1 MADMEGLL
9 QRLERAQQQYTT
21 SFAGDGGRRQ
31 PLHVVYGGAHLFKPE
46 TPKKLGALA
55 LEALTKFAATPHE
68 LGEALGLPLHVAQ
81 RVHPR
86 LIEKL
91 RREPV
96 EDLRIDFEDGYG
108 HRPDAEEDEHAC
120 TSAAHY
126 AKARVEGQLPAF
138 SGLRIKPLS
147 RELAPRALKTL
158 SLFLAG
164 CGAPKGE
171 GVLVTLPKV
180 VMAEQ
185 ARVLVNALDELGATS
200 ARVELMIEAPQS
212 LTILRELSGACGE
225 RLHAVHFGAY
235 DYTAALDLAA
245 SEQRLRHPT
254 CDFARHQ
261 MKVAFAGTSVFVSD
275 GATTTFPVPIHRG
288 ATLNPTQEAENR
300 TAVHAAWRASA
311 DDIRHSLSNGLYQG
325 WDLHPAQLVA
335 RFGTVFGFFIENLEP
350 MTKRLKGFVDSLGQA
365 TLSGVSFDDAA
376 TGQGLLN
383 FFLRGLSCGALTPA
397 ELTATGLTA
406 DELASRSF
414 ALIARNRRP

>member
-1 MADMEGLL
+1 MADLDEPLKRL
-9 QRLERAQQQYTT
+9 QRAQHQFST
-21 SFAGDGGRRQ
+21 SFPGDGGRRQ
-31 PLHVVYGGAHLFKPE
+31 PLHVVYGGAHLFKAE

-55 LEALTKFAATPHE
+55 LASLQKFAPGPTE
-68 LGEALGLPLHVAQ
+68 LGSALGLSPAVAA

-86 LIEKL
+86 LVEKL
-91 RREPV
+91 SREPV

-108 HRPDAEEDEHAC
+108 HRTDAEEDEHARQ
-120 TSAAHY
+120 AAAQY
-126 AKARVEGQLPAF
+126 ALAHTQGALPAF

-147 RELAPRALKTL
+147 PELAPRALETL

-164 CGAPKGE
+164 CGAPKGQ

-180 VMAEQ
+180 VMVEQ
-185 ARVLVNALDELGATS
+185 ARVLLDALDGLGATE

-212 LTILRELSGACGE
+212 LAMLRELFAACGA

-235 DYTAALDLAA
+235 DYTAALDIAA
-245 SEQRLRHPT
+245 SEQRLRHPA

-288 ATLNPTQEAENR
+288 ATLTAAQEAENR
-300 TAVHAAWRASA
+300 AAVHAAWRASA
-311 DDIRHSLSNGLYQG
+311 DDIRHSLAHGFYQG

-335 RFGTVFGFFIENLEP
+335 RFGAVFGFFIENVEP
-350 MTKRLKGFVDSLGQA
+350 MTKRLKGFVDTLGQA

-397 ELTATGLTA
+397 ELSATGLTA
-406 DELASRSF
+406 EELASRSF
-414 ALIARNRRP
+414 AVIARNRRA